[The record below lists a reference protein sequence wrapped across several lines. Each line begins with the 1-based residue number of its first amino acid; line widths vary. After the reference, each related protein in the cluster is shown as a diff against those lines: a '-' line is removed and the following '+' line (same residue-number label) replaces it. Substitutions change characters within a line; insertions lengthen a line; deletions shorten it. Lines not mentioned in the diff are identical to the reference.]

1 MREVAQKPSEM
12 SNKTFNVSMSQL
24 DCPRPFE
31 LQLGLTSDG
40 HYGRFISLSSDSAH
54 KRMRAAKYSPDVDM
68 EASPPNKGSPAEH
81 LHPCSAS
88 ANLNQTFLTTP
99 TDGRL
104 HLWNANLTPTCNH
117 GTGLEM
123 KRAYTDN
130 GRNGS
135 ATSPDSAGG
144 ESLAGSCEAYFRGS
158 VEDRGCSLSSEEMVI
173 RSNSF
178 CQDDQSPFALSS
190 LEDSPMCLA
199 AACQSLAAGSR
210 LSEGETSPGN
220 ACEEETGLPS
230 LGLTFTRAELPM
242 AGGDMAT
249 ETLVDLPSEKEGLFM
264 TFVCEPSPV
273 DFGNE
278 AQFPAESEGL
288 FSTSVTP
295 EQGKIVLAAPA
306 ITEGTTAIQ
315 TSTPI
320 QDPGNQIPSRRS
332 ISGSP
337 GCGKAVGPELHAVEV
352 QQTSAASKQKPPSA
366 SKTRK
371 LQLKKFPRTDFSNI
385 KSKVV
390 TRNVAPVKTGSVNVD
405 SKRVEGSVRT
415 SPTKARGA
423 AAVSTATRMIK
434 DAQKGQ
440 GAPNV
445 GLTTMSQ
452 SAVDDRDKNGA
463 GPPHQNPPTDTSA
476 SAAQCRNASS
486 ETEHSVPCQA
496 ADAATHHAGN
506 QAFCLSSREKSPGG
520 SGQIDL
526 KPTPKKHAKIED
538 RAGSASDQSKPSFF
552 RTRLRCSSERSASSS
567 QTPKERKTKGK
578 FSNSFSLPHTAALTK
593 RKDLSAPQDK
603 QAAQAEDKKGQDTQ
617 RRGAKKISLF
627 VSRNQRLCLI
637 KNDGWK
643 S

>member
-1 MREVAQKPSEM
+1 MREVTQKPSEM
-12 SNKTFNVSMSQL
+12 SNKTFNVSMNQL

-31 LQLGLTSDG
+31 LQLGLPSDG
-40 HYGRFISLSSDSAH
+40 HYGRFISLLPESAH
-54 KRMRAAKYSPDVDM
+54 ERKRAATFSPDVDT
-68 EASPPNKGSPAEH
+68 EASPPNKGSPVEH

-104 HLWNANLTPTCNH
+104 HLWNANLTPMGDH

-130 GRNGS
+130 GRHGS

-144 ESLAGSCEAYFRGS
+144 ESLAGSREASFRGS

-178 CQDDQSPFALSS
+178 CQEDRSPFAVSS

-199 AACQSLAAGSR
+199 AACQSLAAGSQ

-220 ACEEETGLPS
+220 GCEEETGLTS

-242 AGGDMAT
+242 ADSDMAA
-249 ETLVDLPSEKEGLFM
+249 ESLVDLPSEKEGLFM

-295 EQGKIVLAAPA
+295 EQGKIVLAAPSIA
-306 ITEGTTAIQ
+306 EGTTAIQ

-320 QDPGNQIPSRRS
+320 QDAGNQIPSRRS
-332 ISGSP
+332 VSGSP
-337 GCGKAVGPELHAVEV
+337 GCGEAAGPELHAVEG

-366 SKTRK
+366 GKTRK
-371 LQLKKFPRTDFSNI
+371 LQLKKFPRADFSNI

-390 TRNVAPVKTGSVNVD
+390 TRNVAPVKTGSANVD
-405 SKRVEGSVRT
+405 NKRVEGSVRT
-415 SPTKARGA
+415 SPTRARGA

-440 GAPNV
+440 GPPNV
-445 GLTTMSQ
+445 GLTATSQ
-452 SAVDDRDKNGA
+452 SAVDQRGKNG
-463 GPPHQNPPTDTSA
+463 PEPHQNPPTDTSA
-476 SAAQCRNASS
+476 SAVQCRNASS
-486 ETEHSVPCQA
+486 ETEHSVPCQV

-538 RAGSASDQSKPSFF
+538 RAGSASDQSKPSLF

-567 QTPKERKTKGK
+567 QTPKERKIKGK

-603 QAAQAEDKKGQDTQ
+603 QAAQAEDKKGQETQ
-617 RRGAKKISLF
+617 RRGPKKISLF
-627 VSRNQRLCLI
+627 VSRNQ
-637 KNDGWK
+637 
-643 S
+643 